1 MISDSSIE
9 NEMMTNTNDDDD
21 DDKSNI
27 KNINNKQQTCSNNS
41 MISRKRKGRIPP
53 WLRNNLFVLVLLEAL
68 VCSHLLN
75 VVQAWGN
82 SNSDSEFSYSMYGN
96 SYTRDWL
103 YDGSILSFE
112 VLGCVWGMVYDSEEA
127 GCLEDES
134 EDGTYNWYM
143 MANCRRPQVAYSVYA
158 SEYGTTTCSSTTFVG
173 SFMTTTGVSEFLY
186 NLESYDQN
194 FAYDDDSY
202 NYDELPECY
211 GGDNGYVGVDCT
223 DGAFT
228 LSYYNDQYCMSRS
241 GTTYDELQGI
251 NTILSNYMS
260 CTGTA
265 NNDDDGG
272 DDDDGSLIAN
282 LIYYST
288 PCSSY
293 DFQLCTDDNNFQ
305 QRSYGVSSASG
316 IPKSWSSGMNGG
328 GYHSWV
334 TKLKYVIGGGFLLA
348 SFIMFTGILF
358 TNRRRRRAMM
368 MRKYRQAKKAKRDK
382 GRDSATRKSTRSSS
396 RKRSKSKS
404 REKTND
410 GVLT

>member
-173 SFMTTTGVSEFLY
+173 SVS
-186 NLESYDQN
+186 
-194 FAYDDDSY
+194 
-202 NYDELPECY
+202 
-211 GGDNGYVGVDCT
+211 
-223 DGAFT
+223 
-228 LSYYNDQYCMSRS
+228 
-241 GTTYDELQGI
+241 
-251 NTILSNYMS
+251 
-260 CTGTA
+260 
-265 NNDDDGG
+265 
-272 DDDDGSLIAN
+272 
-282 LIYYST
+282 
-288 PCSSY
+288 
-293 DFQLCTDDNNFQ
+293 LCTQ
-305 QRSYGVSSASG
+305 
-316 IPKSWSSGMNGG
+316 I
-328 GYHSWV
+328 
-334 TKLKYVIGGGFLLA
+334 
-348 SFIMFTGILF
+348 
-358 TNRRRRRAMM
+358 
-368 MRKYRQAKKAKRDK
+368 
-382 GRDSATRKSTRSSS
+382 
-396 RKRSKSKS
+396 
-404 REKTND
+404 
-410 GVLT
+410 